1 MSNDTDVVF
10 NIEVILI
17 QEPERDTAT
26 MTNNK
31 HLHLTLRLIRFI
43 LIYSKSGHRA
53 AVTDN
58 CAGVWKGLI

>member
-10 NIEVILI
+10 NTEVILI
-17 QEPERDTAT
+17 QAPESHGDKH
-26 MTNNK
+26 NK

-43 LIYSKSGHRA
+43 LICSKSGHRA

-58 CAGVWKGLI
+58 YTGVWKGLI